1 MGKEEEDGADRV
13 ERMERQGKR
22 AHKCTLDTGEMMRE
36 EEMGRNV
43 LGKLKLLPLFCC
55 FADSYRNT

>member
-1 MGKEEEDGADRV
+1 M
-13 ERMERQGKR
+13 
-22 AHKCTLDTGEMMRE
+22 LDTGEMMRE

-43 LGKLKLLPLFCC
+43 FGKLKLLPLFCC